1 MVKMNTIA
9 GLVVLCMVSAVAA
22 FFLPNAV
29 GTMLSFV
36 SIGAAAAIG
45 VLAIVAFV
53 RLLTQRVLIQALP
66 PVIRPPLYSRRSGNA
81 QAFPD
86 PFTWL
91 QNAAPPVILTVNPIQ
106 KEKYV

>member
-9 GLVVLCMVSAVAA
+9 GLVILCMVSAVAA

-29 GTMLSFV
+29 GTVLSFV

-53 RLLTQRVLIQALP
+53 RLLTQR
-66 PVIRPPLYSRRSGNA
+66 R
-81 QAFPD
+81 AF
-86 PFTWL
+86 
-91 QNAAPPVILTVNPIQ
+91 
-106 KEKYV
+106 

>member
-29 GTMLSFV
+29 GTVLSFV

-45 VLAIVAFV
+45 VLAIVALPRPCHATSAPQICRLSWLSCGCSPSAARSDTGPSTCHPTPLFPQV
-53 RLLTQRVLIQALP
+53 RERASVP
-66 PVIRPPLYSRRSGNA
+66 
-81 QAFPD
+81 
-86 PFTWL
+86 
-91 QNAAPPVILTVNPIQ
+91 
-106 KEKYV
+106 

>member
-29 GTMLSFV
+29 GTVLSFV

-53 RLLTQRVLIQALP
+53 RLLTQRRAF
-66 PVIRPPLYSRRSGNA
+66 LYWPFHLSS
-81 QAFPD
+81 D
-86 PFTWL
+86 PSSPAGLGTRKCS
-91 QNAAPPVILTVNPIQ
+91 LTLLHGCKTPRLRL
-106 KEKYV
+106 Y

>member
-9 GLVVLCMVSAVAA
+9 GLVVLCMVSAVA
-22 FFLPNAV
+22 

-53 RLLTQRVLIQALP
+53 RLLTQR
-66 PVIRPPLYSRRSGNA
+66 R
-81 QAFPD
+81 AF
-86 PFTWL
+86 
-91 QNAAPPVILTVNPIQ
+91 
-106 KEKYV
+106 

>member
-45 VLAIVAFV
+45 VLAIVASCGCSPSAV
-53 RLLTQRVLIQALP
+53 RSDTGPSTCHPTPSIPAGQGTRKRSLTLLHGCKTPR
-66 PVIRPPLYSRRSGNA
+66 RRLY
-81 QAFPD
+81 
-86 PFTWL
+86 
-91 QNAAPPVILTVNPIQ
+91 
-106 KEKYV
+106 

>member
-1 MVKMNTIA
+1 MVKMNTTCDRIHLHHIHLHQHGSDRKENTNMVKMNTIA

-29 GTMLSFV
+29 GTVLSFV

-53 RLLTQRVLIQALP
+53 RLLTQR
-66 PVIRPPLYSRRSGNA
+66 R
-81 QAFPD
+81 AF
-86 PFTWL
+86 
-91 QNAAPPVILTVNPIQ
+91 
-106 KEKYV
+106 

>member
-36 SIGAAAAIG
+36 SIGAAAAI
-45 VLAIVAFV
+45 AAAHPAPC
-53 RLLTQRVLIQALP
+53 VLIQALP

>member
-29 GTMLSFV
+29 GTVLSFV
-36 SIGAAAAIG
+36 SIGG

-53 RLLTQRVLIQALP
+53 RLLTQR
-66 PVIRPPLYSRRSGNA
+66 R
-81 QAFPD
+81 AF
-86 PFTWL
+86 
-91 QNAAPPVILTVNPIQ
+91 
-106 KEKYV
+106 